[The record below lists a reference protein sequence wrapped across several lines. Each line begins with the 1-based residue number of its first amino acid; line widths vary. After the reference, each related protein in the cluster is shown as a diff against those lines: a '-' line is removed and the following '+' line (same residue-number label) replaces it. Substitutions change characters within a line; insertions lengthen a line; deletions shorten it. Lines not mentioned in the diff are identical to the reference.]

1 MAYQSVVD
9 AKTSKTLT
17 STIAGL
23 LVLTA
28 LAEVV
33 AMWHHPHVQDQD
45 RLKVTLE
52 IVALSHLAGLIH
64 ALAIGCCLLIA
75 YCLGELLA
83 RRMPAFLFRAAAL
96 TYCAGLTALITA
108 ATVDGWVLEKLAQG
122 FAHDSSFDLDSNF
135 RIFKLCMAW
144 VVASTNVG
152 MVLTSVGILVASI
165 GMLRHGLHWRIA
177 AMLGIVVGAVLSF
190 AIAAGHLGMDGHG
203 ALIAIGLQALWFIS
217 VGVASLIRDP
227 GASSANKSQP
237 QLN

>member
-9 AKTSKTLT
+9 ANTSKTLT

-28 LAEVV
+28 VAELV
-33 AMWHHPHVQDQD
+33 AIWHHPHVQDQD
-45 RLKVTLE
+45 RLKATLE
-52 IVALSHLAGLIH
+52 IVAVSHLAGFIH
-64 ALAIGCCLLIA
+64 ALAIGCSLLIA

-83 RRMPAFLFRAAAL
+83 RRMPAFLFRGAAL
-96 TYCAGLTALITA
+96 AYCAGLTALITA

-122 FAHDSSFDLDSNF
+122 FAHDSAVDLESNF

-152 MVLTSVGILVASI
+152 IVLTSVGILVASV
-165 GMLRHGLHWRIA
+165 GLLRHRRYWQIA
-177 AMLGIVVGAVLSF
+177 AILGVVVGAALSS
-190 AIAAGHLGMDGHG
+190 AIAAGHLSMDGHG
-203 ALIAIGLQALWFIS
+203 ALIAVGLQALWFIS
-217 VGVASLIRDP
+217 VGMASLIRGP
-227 GASSANKSQP
+227 GASHANKSQP